1 MKSDITI
8 KKENFE
14 SLNAY
19 IVCGSNVSKLYR
31 TKNKYAYKDTLF
43 KADEYDVSGLING
56 KVVYIKCKDYRSAKQ
71 LFLAI
76 Q

>member
-1 MKSDITI
+1 MKSAITI

-19 IVCGSNVSKLYR
+19 IVYGSNASRLYR
-31 TKNKYAYKDTLF
+31 TRNKYAYKDTLF

-56 KVVYIKCKDYRSAKQ
+56 KVVYIKCKNYCSAKQ
-71 LFLAI
+71 LFLAM